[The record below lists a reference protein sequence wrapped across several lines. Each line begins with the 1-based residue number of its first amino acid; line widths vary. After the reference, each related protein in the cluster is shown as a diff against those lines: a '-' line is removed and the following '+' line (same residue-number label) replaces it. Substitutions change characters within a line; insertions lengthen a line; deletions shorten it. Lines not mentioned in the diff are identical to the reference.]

1 MDKPTPSLQR
11 VKQILG
17 KYSIAPV
24 RNWLKRQELT
34 STMNSRDA
42 MVARVHGLVEKGD
55 LTEDDLIEASIGIEE
70 ASSKRTFLYQIPN
83 AKEDLAKLDRQL
95 KELKI
100 PISDQRTPSASPKS
114 TSQLVYALNDSCSFR
129 AKWNELHTRVRAD
142 KRHRRFEDS
151 RVPKIIVLA
160 VNKETGLAQLRYDK
174 PDDVHMHT
182 VEDEPSDQ
190 AYFDFYREKAEN
202 ILGLPLEAVDFRS
215 GLEKILKAEPRVI
228 RTNYTV
234 DDAEDGCRSKLTQK
248 KTGKDIR
255 DTENWKR
262 NANDHTMIRTF
273 EEAPLWWLPEMS
285 KGQLKRE
292 LFCYVDAT
300 NGYVRFD
307 ANCYEDEIE
316 YVLHQLVPKTS
327 SKSAIA

>member
-1 MDKPTPSLQR
+1 MEKAVPSVQR
-11 VKQILG
+11 IKQILG

-24 RNWLKRQELT
+24 RNWLKRQELP

-42 MVARVHGLVEKGD
+42 MVSRVQGLVEKGE

-70 ASSKRTFLYQIPN
+70 ASSKRTFLYQVPN
-83 AKEDLAKLDRQL
+83 TEEDLAKLDRQL

-100 PISDQRTPSASPKS
+100 PLSDQRTPSVSPKA
-114 TSQLVYALNDSCSFR
+114 TSRLVYAMNDASFFR

-142 KRHRRFEDS
+142 KRHRKFEDS
-151 RVPKIIVLA
+151 TVPKIIVL
-160 VNKETGLAQLRYDK
+160 VVDKKTGLAQLRYDK
-174 PDDVHMHT
+174 PDDVHSH
-182 VEDEPSDQ
+182 VIDDEPSDQ

-202 ILGLPLEAVDFRS
+202 ILGLPFQSVDFRS
-215 GLEKILKAEPRVI
+215 GLEKVLKAEPRVV

-248 KTGKDIR
+248 KTGKDVR
-255 DTENWKR
+255 DTGNWKH
-262 NANDHTMIRTF
+262 NANDRTMIHTF
-273 EEAPLWWLPEMS
+273 EEAPLWWLPGMS
-285 KGQLKRE
+285 LDKLKRE

-316 YVLHQLVPKTS
+316 YVLHQLVPKNS